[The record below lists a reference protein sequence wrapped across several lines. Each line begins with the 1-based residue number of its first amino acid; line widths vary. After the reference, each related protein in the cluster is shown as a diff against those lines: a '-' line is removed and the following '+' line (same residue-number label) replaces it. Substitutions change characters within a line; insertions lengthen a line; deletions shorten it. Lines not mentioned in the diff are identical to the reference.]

1 MTWACLRTLSVS
13 VLDCL
18 DDIVHC
24 RHQEDSAVRSPQ
36 YLSEQRP
43 QCSVS
48 QGAAEQLPV
57 DSHSV
62 RGPHPSVQRAA
73 TIRAVL
79 RDVSSAETF
88 RARPRISPSAFED
101 PEQKDSHASGAVRPG
116 RSMPAEKVGPSF
128 EKLVASFSERKAESE
143 RKALSPRDGDRTTT
157 YSNPVFAAPRLSVSL
172 AALQSQSSK
181 GLASA
186 GKIPLLSIS

>member
-1 MTWACLRTLSVS
+1 MTWACLRALIVG

-18 DDIVHC
+18 YVIVHC
-24 RHQEDSAVRSPQ
+24 RHQEESAVRSPQ
-36 YLSEQRP
+36 YLSEQRSP
-43 QCSVS
+43 CSVS

-62 RGPHPSVQRAA
+62 RRPHPSAQRAA

-88 RARPRISPSAFED
+88 RARPRISPSAFQD
-101 PEQKDSHASGAVRPG
+101 PEQKDGHASGAVRPG
-116 RSMPAEKVGPSF
+116 RSMPAEKLGPSF
-128 EKLVASFSERKAESE
+128 EKLVASFSERKTESA
-143 RKALSPRDGDRTTT
+143 RRALSPRDGNSTTT
-157 YSNPVFAAPRLSVSL
+157 YSNPMFAASRLSASL
-172 AALQSQSSK
+172 AALQSQSSR

-186 GKIPLLSIS
+186 GEIPLLSIS